1 MEIQT
6 KNQVLSN
13 PVITEC
19 FSKLLTYTPFDV
31 KWLPYSSKIVVTGQ
45 TPRSSGIVQIYN
57 FQEGKLELFSEFL
70 KPNGFKCS
78 TFGSSSF
85 SSRDL
90 AVGDFEGNLFIY
102 DLERGSPSFEIKKAH
117 KSIINAIDGLGGQ
130 TSQNGRSEII
140 TASKDGTSKLWDIRM
155 NKQALVLDQPDKTV
169 SHECW
174 SISFGNAY
182 SYATR
187 NACVGFDN
195 GDVKLY
201 DLKANKAV
209 WETNLKQGICSL
221 EFDKREI
228 QMDKLAVTTLDSK
241 VIIFD
246 MATYNPVTGYSSLI
260 DSNHTST
267 IWGTKFLPQN
277 KDIFV
282 SLGGNGEVNVYKYL
296 YREKRFTL
304 DENNLPKGNV
314 GTLEVLS
321 TKEISTQPIVGFDW
335 HQEKTGLSN
344 LISLDNTLKIFYFTK
359 LD

>member
-19 FSKLLTYTPFDV
+19 FSKSLTYTPFDV

-195 GDVKLY
+195 GVCID
-201 DLKANKAV
+201 
-209 WETNLKQGICSL
+209 
-221 EFDKREI
+221 
-228 QMDKLAVTTLDSK
+228 
-241 VIIFD
+241 II
-246 MATYNPVTGYSSLI
+246 S
-260 DSNHTST
+260 
-267 IWGTKFLPQN
+267 
-277 KDIFV
+277 
-282 SLGGNGEVNVYKYL
+282 
-296 YREKRFTL
+296 
-304 DENNLPKGNV
+304 
-314 GTLEVLS
+314 
-321 TKEISTQPIVGFDW
+321 
-335 HQEKTGLSN
+335 
-344 LISLDNTLKIFYFTK
+344 
-359 LD
+359 